1 MYMYHVLL
9 QKLYHT
15 DTHTHTAYLSPLGE
29 STVTAWATYLLPLGE
44 STLTACATYLSPLG
58 ESTVTACA
66 VPMADMSPTPTL
78 VLRDWMLQP
87 SHLET
92 VVAIMI

>member
-29 STVTAWATYLLPLGE
+29 STV
-44 STLTACATYLSPLG
+44 TACATYLSPLG